1 MSDPARLAA
10 ERVAR
15 GSYGRLI
22 AMIAARSGDIAAAED
37 ALAEAFQ
44 AALRVWPERG
54 VPDSPEAWLLTAARR
69 TIGHA
74 FRHSKVKTG
83 ATPTMI
89 TLIEEREAGSQSPFP
104 DHRLQLLFVCA
115 HPAIDEG
122 IRTPLMLQTVLGL
135 DAGQIASAFLT
146 SPTAMSQRLVRAKTK
161 IRDAGLRFQIPE
173 PEQLSERLAAV
184 LRAIYVAFG
193 TGWDAGPGGE
203 AGPGLVEEALYLAR
217 LTVDLL
223 PHEPEPKGLLS
234 LMLYCQARTAARRTP
249 EGAFVPLDEQDT
261 RLWSGSM
268 IAEAEGLLTTASKAG
283 QFGRFQAEAA
293 IQSVHVMGRLNG
305 EVQSGALVA
314 LYDLLALQSPTIGIL
329 VARAAAHG
337 DVKGPDAGLRL
348 LDQIDAS
355 QAISYQSYW
364 ACRAHLLQKAGLDAG
379 PAYDRAIGL
388 SNDPA
393 IRAYLQDKRRVSGTG
408 SGA

>member
-54 VPDSPEAWLLTAARR
+54 VPESPEAWLLTAARR

-83 ATPTMI
+83 ATPTLT
-89 TLIEEREAGSQSPFP
+89 TLIEERGAERQGPFP
-104 DHRLQLLFVCA
+104 DHRLKLLFVCA

-122 IRTPLMLQTVLGL
+122 VRTPLMLQTVLGL

-146 SPTAMSQRLVRAKTK
+146 SPSAMSQRLVRAKTK
-161 IRDAGLRFQIPE
+161 IRDAGLRFHIPE
-173 PEQLSERLAAV
+173 SEQLAERLAAV
-184 LRAIYVAFG
+184 LGAIYVAFG
-193 TGWDAGPGGE
+193 TGWDAGPGAD
-203 AGPGLVEEALYLAR
+203 AGPGLIEEALYLAR

-223 PHEPEPKGLLS
+223 PDEPEPKGLLA
-234 LMLYCQARTAARRTP
+234 LMLYCEARSTARRTP
-249 EGAFVPLDEQDT
+249 EGAFVPLDEQDPQ
-261 RLWSGSM
+261 LWSRSL
-268 IAEAEGLLTTASKAG
+268 IVEAEHLLTAASAAG

-305 EVQSGALVA
+305 QIQSGALVA
-314 LYDLLALQSPTIGIL
+314 LYDLLAMQSPSIGIL

-337 DVKGPDAGLRL
+337 DVKGADAGLEL
-348 LDQIDAS
+348 LDQIEAA
-355 QAISYQSYW
+355 QSYQSYW
-364 ACRAHLLQKAGLDAG
+364 ACRAHLLQRAGLDAG

-388 SNDPA
+388 SKDPA
-393 IRAYLQDKRRVSGTG
+393 IRAYLREKQEAAAG
-408 SGA
+408 GAF

>member
-54 VPDSPEAWLLTAARR
+54 VPESPEAWLLTAARR

-83 ATPTMI
+83 ATPTLT
-89 TLIEEREAGSQSPFP
+89 TLIEERGAERQGPFP
-104 DHRLQLLFVCA
+104 DHRLKLLFVCA

-122 IRTPLMLQTVLGL
+122 VRTPLMLQTVLGR
-135 DAGQIASAFLT
+135 DAGPIASAFLT
-146 SPTAMSQRLVRAKTK
+146 SPSAMSQRLVRAKTK
-161 IRDAGLRFQIPE
+161 IRDAGLRFHIPE
-173 PEQLSERLAAV
+173 SEQLAERLAAV
-184 LRAIYVAFG
+184 LGAIYVAFG
-193 TGWDAGPGGE
+193 TGWDAGPGAD
-203 AGPGLVEEALYLAR
+203 AGPGLIEEALYLAR

-223 PHEPEPKGLLS
+223 PDEPEPKGLLA
-234 LMLYCQARTAARRTP
+234 LMLYCEARSTARRTP
-249 EGAFVPLDEQDT
+249 EGAFVPLDEQDPQ
-261 RLWSGSM
+261 LWSRSL
-268 IAEAEGLLTTASKAG
+268 IVEAEHLLTAASAAG

-305 EVQSGALVA
+305 QIQSGALVA
-314 LYDLLALQSPTIGIL
+314 LYDLLAMQSPSIGIL

-337 DVKGPDAGLRL
+337 DVKGADAGLEL
-348 LDQIDAS
+348 LDQIEAA
-355 QAISYQSYW
+355 QSYQSYW
-364 ACRAHLLQKAGLDAG
+364 ACRAHLLQRAGLDAG

-388 SNDPA
+388 SKDPA
-393 IRAYLQDKRRVSGTG
+393 IRAYLREKQEAAAG
-408 SGA
+408 GAF

>member
-54 VPDSPEAWLLTAARR
+54 VPESPEAWLLTAARR

-83 ATPTMI
+83 ATPTLT
-89 TLIEEREAGSQSPFP
+89 TLIEERGAERQGPFP
-104 DHRLQLLFVCA
+104 DHRLKLLFVCA

-122 IRTPLMLQTVLGL
+122 VRTPLMLQTVLGL

-146 SPTAMSQRLVRAKTK
+146 SPSAMSQRLVRAKTK
-161 IRDAGLRFQIPE
+161 IRDAGLRFHIPE
-173 PEQLSERLAAV
+173 SEQLAERLAAV
-184 LRAIYVAFG
+184 LGAIYVAFG
-193 TGWDAGPGGE
+193 TGWDAGPGAD
-203 AGPGLVEEALYLAR
+203 AGPGLIEEALYLAR

-223 PHEPEPKGLLS
+223 PDEPEPKGLLA
-234 LMLYCQARTAARRTP
+234 LMLYFEARSTARRTP
-249 EGAFVPLDEQDT
+249 EGAFVPLDEQDPQ
-261 RLWSGSM
+261 LWSRSL
-268 IAEAEGLLTTASKAG
+268 IVEAEHLLTAASAAG

-305 EVQSGALVA
+305 QIQSGALVA
-314 LYDLLALQSPTIGIL
+314 LYDLLAMQSPSIGIL

-337 DVKGPDAGLRL
+337 DVKGADAGLEL
-348 LDQIDAS
+348 LDQIEAA
-355 QAISYQSYW
+355 QSYQSYW
-364 ACRAHLLQKAGLDAG
+364 ACRAHLLQRAGLDAG

-388 SNDPA
+388 SKDPA
-393 IRAYLQDKRRVSGTG
+393 IRAYLREKQEAAAG
-408 SGA
+408 GAF